1 MKRRVRLG
9 SGLDPQKL
17 ADTVKQA
24 GESFERYPGVSV
36 DAHGVDEGWIHIVP
50 QAGQDGNGDPTQVIG
65 WLVTFGYPHDE
76 PPADKLGE
84 TKIALPEG
92 YKLAAWEAAMYASL
106 WLPADTSP
114 DTIAHLII
122 ALARDLHRTTN
133 EQHVEIAL
141 EYGL

>member
-24 GESFERYPGVSV
+24 GDTFERYPGVSV
-36 DAHGVDEGWIHIVP
+36 DAHGVDEGWIHVVP
-50 QAGQDGNGDPTQVIG
+50 QAGQDDGGNPTRVTG
-65 WLVTFGYPHDE
+65 WLVTFGYPHGRT
-76 PPADKLGE
+76 PAESLAQAGI
-84 TKIALPEG
+84 TLPEG
-92 YKLAAWEAAMYASL
+92 HKLAGWEAGMYASL

-114 DTIAHLII
+114 DAIADLII
-122 ALARDLHRTTN
+122 ALARDLHHATG